1 MKQSIANGDGGG
13 QAFLAAGGLTACVSV
28 IEGAFGL
35 GATAIQTDAYVK
47 VSNSNN
53 DAAVKIHDS
62 DNTARVKIAEIWSKH
77 SREIVFGILMVFVI
91 VALLIYFTKPHHR
104 F

>member
-1 MKQSIANGDGGG
+1 MANGDGGG
-13 QAFLAAGGLTACVSV
+13 GQAFLNAGGLAACTAV

-35 GATAIQTDAYVK
+35 GAQAIQTNAYVK
-47 VSNSNN
+47 VSESNN
-53 DAAVKIHDS
+53 KSAVNIHDS
-62 DNTARVKIAEIWSKH
+62 DNNARVKIAEIWSQQ
-77 SREIVFGILMVFVI
+77 SREILFGIMMVFVI